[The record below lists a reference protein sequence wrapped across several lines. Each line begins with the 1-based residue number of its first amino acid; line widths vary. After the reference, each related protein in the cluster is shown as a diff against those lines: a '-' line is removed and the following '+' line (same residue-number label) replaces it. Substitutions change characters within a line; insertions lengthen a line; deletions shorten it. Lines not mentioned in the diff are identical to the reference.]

1 MKENVLDVL
10 MYLLDRFDDDE
21 GDLTEERQE
30 LSSELVDAGFSSV
43 QIDRAFDWLESLG
56 ADAEDQAAALAL
68 DCRPWSDRATRVYA
82 DFEQDRL
89 SVEARGFIT
98 SLGQNALVDKP
109 SLERIVDRAL
119 ALDVDEIDV
128 DTIRWIAMMVLC
140 NHPET
145 AHLYACLEELTLPDD
160 SRQLQ

>member
-21 GDLTEERQE
+21 DNLTEEREE
-30 LSSELVDAGFSSV
+30 LASELVDAGFSTL

-56 ADAEDQAAALAL
+56 VEDGKPAVASD
-68 DCRPWSDRATRVYA
+68 DCRPWSAKATRVYA
-82 DFEQDRL
+82 DFEQDKL
-89 SVEARGFIT
+89 TVEARGFII
-98 SLGQNALVDKP
+98 SLGQNTLVDKP

-119 ALDVDEIDV
+119 ALEVDEIDA

-140 NHPET
+140 NRPDT
-145 AHLYACLEELTLPDD
+145 AHLYACLEELALPDEG
-160 SRQLQ
+160 RQLQ